1 MLDNQLL
8 VKELLEAE
16 RLEEALPLI
25 IGMMEENV
33 NDPVALNFRGYAHLL
48 LEDEA
53 TAYQFLKRSV
63 DLSPNC
69 GNLTNLG
76 KVIDEMGKHSEA
88 IPYFLKAA
96 ECQPDHA
103 MPYANASAT
112 LVQMSRW
119 DDAKAM
125 AEMALECDPSN
136 INAMVNL
143 GHAQLAKGQWVD
155 GFRNFELGLGGKFRR
170 EWTYDDKGRWSGEP
184 GTVVIYGEQG
194 LGDEIFYAQA
204 ITDATARAN
213 VVIDCD
219 PKLQNLF
226 RRSFPLAQV
235 YGTRREEHPDWL
247 NQVKPDYRCAA
258 GSLFHLFRADDADF
272 ARHPY
277 IVADPERRRMW
288 RALFDSYQKPVI
300 GIALKSG
307 TKKNNAA
314 GREIDIGEFYP
325 LMSAIDAVYVSLE
338 YKDDDPEELKSFPF
352 ATRSSD
358 YDDTAALISELDAV
372 VGICTTAL
380 HCADALG
387 VPTWTLVPEKHN
399 WRFAGAMPLMENQH
413 FVMQG
418 ERSWKDVIAGIVEE
432 VKHGIT

>member
-25 IGMMEENV
+25 IEMMEENV

-125 AEMALECDPSN
+125 AEMALECDPGN

-143 GHAQLAKGQWVD
+143 GHAQLAKGEWVD

-170 EWTYDDKGRWSGEP
+170 EWTYDDKGRWAGEP

-247 NQVKPDYRCAA
+247 NQVSPDYRCAA

-272 ARHPY
+272 ARSPWL
-277 IVADPERRRMW
+277 VADPERRHMW
-288 RALFDSYQKPVI
+288 RSLFDSYQKPVI

-307 TKKNNAA
+307 TKKNNAV

-325 LMSAIDAVYVSLE
+325 LLRTIDAVFVSLE
-338 YKDDDPEELKSFPF
+338 YKGEDPEELKSFPF
-352 ATRSSD
+352 ATRSND
-358 YDDTAALISELDAV
+358 YDDTAAMISELDAV

-387 VPTWTLVPEKHN
+387 VPTWTLVPDKHN
-399 WRFAGAMPLMENQH
+399 FRFSGAMPLLPNQH
-413 FVMQG
+413 FVMQSG
-418 ERSWKDVIAGIVEE
+418 RSWKDVIAEVAKE
-432 VKHGIT
+432 VKHGLA